1 MDVTK
6 ACESFRIL
14 LEEQLKRIANINT
27 EKVDF
32 STKKCVTIGIVDGDG
47 IGPIIMA
54 QARYVLP
61 EQSRRQAAA
70 TAA

>member
-47 IGPIIMA
+47 MCWKPCLRM
-54 QARYVLP
+54 RSP
-61 EQSRRQAAA
+61 PAA
-70 TAA
+70 